1 MLKPKLSRKRRKDP
15 TFSWPITRERYRQVL
30 IAKRNYYDLIVKLS
44 KDLECA
50 LLEIESLKAQLLKE
64 QK

>member
-1 MLKPKLSRKRRKDP
+1 MNKAKLSRKRRKDP
-15 TFSWPITRERYRQVL
+15 IFNWPITRERYRQVL
-30 IAKRNYYDLIVKLS
+30 IAKRSYYDLIVSLS